1 VAATGRTCRKE
12 LKIVSYNVNGIR
24 SAISKG
30 FVDWVK
36 ASEADVVCLQEIKAF
51 PEQVDASVFK
61 NMGYTLYWMPAQK
74 KGYSGVAIFCRL
86 TPKNIAYGCGIE
98 DYDTEGRTLRVDFGH
113 VSVMSVYMPSGSSGD
128 HRQSFKMRWLRDFKN
143 YIDQLP
149 EKSQLVICGDFNICH
164 QPIDIHNPVAN
175 KNSPGFTP
183 EERAWFTNF
192 LTSGF
197 IDTFRYFNRDPHHY
211 TWWSYMANA
220 RAKNRGW
227 RIDYALAS
235 SALESRLKWAAILH
249 QARHSDHCPVLLE
262 LH

>member
-1 VAATGRTCRKE
+1 

-24 SAISKG
+24 SAINKG
-30 FVDWVK
+30 LVDWIN
-36 ASEADVVCLQEIKAF
+36 ASQADVVCLQEIKAT
-51 PEQVDASVFK
+51 PDQIDETIFK
-61 NMGYTLYWMPAQK
+61 NLGYTLYWMSAQK
-74 KGYSGVAIFCRL
+74 KGYSGVALFCKPS
-86 TPKNIAYGCGIE
+86 PKNIVYGCGI
-98 DYDTEGRTLRVDFGH
+98 DHYDAEGRTLRVDFEDL
-113 VSVMSVYMPSGSSGD
+113 SVMSVYMPSGSSGD
-128 HRQSFKMRWLRDFKN
+128 HRQAFKIIWLADFKK

-149 EKSQLVICGDFNICH
+149 VKSQLVICGDFNICH
-164 QPIDIHNPVAN
+164 QPIDIHNPTAN

-183 EERAWFTNF
+183 EERLWFTQF
-192 LTSGF
+192 LNAGF
-197 IDTFRYFNRDPHHY
+197 IDTFRYFNSDPHHY

-235 SALESRLKWAAILH
+235 TSLESRLKRAAILH